1 MLAVFLDSETL
12 DRGDLDL
19 KPLGRRVTNL
29 KVYGQ
34 SGPAD
39 IAARIHGAEIV
50 ILNKVRMTRQLI
62 EGSPTLRLICV
73 AATGSDNVDLEAAGE
88 HGVQVCN
95 IRAYCS
101 ASVVQHVFAMILSL
115 TQHLREFDH
124 LARSGAWAEH
134 PHFCVLSYPQRELS
148 GLTLGIVGHGEL
160 GGAVSRTARAF
171 GMQVLI
177 SQRPGGP
184 VSCDPDRVPLDQLL
198 QTSDVVS
205 LHCPLNESTRHLIGV
220 RELALMKPDALLINT
235 ARGALIDP
243 GALADALRGGRLGGA
258 GIDVLE
264 TEPPNAGNP
273 LLDAEIPRLILTPH
287 IAWAARQAR
296 QRAVEQIAENIEAFL
311 ESRPVRALL

>member
-115 TQHLREFDH
+115 TQHLREFDQ
-124 LARSGAWAEH
+124 LARSGAWAVH

-160 GGAVSRTARAF
+160 GRAVSRTARVF

-235 ARGALIDP
+235 ARGALIDQ

-264 TEPPNAGNP
+264 TEPPSAGNP